1 MISTTVLKDT
11 DIVDTLADAEMTGT
25 YSATQ
30 DHGIEN
36 VVTPAASTSLT
47 NHASSTDTH
56 HAERWRLQSLP
67 SSVLNPLGLLAEAS
81 LRGSDETQSEGPS
94 PRQSPAHTYPQ
105 LPGQG
110 SASIPD
116 LPHKLHRNNRN
127 LPGVGNA
134 RYFEVKLAVRAAT
147 NHVAEVVRYYSLGT
161 AL

>member
-1 MISTTVLKDT
+1 M
-11 DIVDTLADAEMTGT
+11 DTLADAEMTGT

-47 NHASSTDTH
+47 NHASSSDTH
-56 HAERWRLQSLP
+56 HAERRRLQSLP

-81 LRGSDETQSEGPS
+81 LRGSDEPQSEGPS
-94 PRQSPAHTYPQ
+94 PRQSPAQTYQ
-105 LPGQG
+105 HLPGQG
-110 SASIPD
+110 GASTPD
-116 LPHKLHRNNRN
+116 LSHRLHRNNRN

-147 NHVAEVVRYYSLGT
+147 SHVAEIV
-161 AL
+161 